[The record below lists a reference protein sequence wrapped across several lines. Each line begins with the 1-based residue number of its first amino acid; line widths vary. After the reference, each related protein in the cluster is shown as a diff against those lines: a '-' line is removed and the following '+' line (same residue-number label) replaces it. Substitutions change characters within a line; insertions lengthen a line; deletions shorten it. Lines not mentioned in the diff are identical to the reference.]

1 MKKIPVGILGATGAV
16 GQRFIQLLDNHPWF
30 EITHLYASERSA
42 GQLYRDATTWRMDT
56 TLPETTAKLRVEICE
71 VDEMTPK
78 LVFSALDSSVATEV
92 EASFAKNGA
101 AVVSNSKNY
110 RMDPLVPLVVSEI
123 NPEQLELITTQ
134 KKQNDS
140 SGFIVTNP
148 NCTTI
153 GLSMVLAPLYEKYG
167 LEKVSVVSLQA
178 SSGAG
183 YPGVPSLDLIDNV
196 VPYISDEED
205 KIITEPCKILGETT
219 NGSVTPADIAI
230 DATSTRVGL
239 RDGHIEVVSLSFANA
254 KPSHKEIRETLE
266 RFSGLPQ
273 QLNLPSAPKN
283 PIEYCIDPARPQPA
297 LDRMRG
303 GGMTVTVGR
312 LRESKLFDVTLTLLV
327 HNTIRGAAGAA
338 ILNAELLHQQGYVD

>member
-42 GQLYRDATTWRMDT
+42 GQSYQEATPWRMDT
-56 TLPETTAKLRVEICE
+56 VLPDTIADMQVDVCE
-71 VDEMTPK
+71 PNNKTPR
-78 LVFSALDSSVATEV
+78 LVFSALDSTVATEV
-92 EASFAKNGA
+92 EAKFAKHGA
-101 AVVSNSKNY
+101 AVISNSKNY
-110 RMDPLVPLVVSEI
+110 RMDPLVPLVVPEV
-123 NPEQLELITTQ
+123 NPDQLDLIATQ
-134 KKQNDS
+134 KKQYKS
-140 SGFIVTNP
+140 QGFIVTNP

-153 GLSMVLAPLYEKYG
+153 GLTMVLAPLYEAFG
-167 LEKVSVVSLQA
+167 IEKVSVVSLQA

-205 KIITEPCKILGETT
+205 KIVCEPCKILGSTK
-219 NGSVTPADIAI
+219 NGAVTPAEIAI

-239 RDGHIEVVSLSFANA
+239 RDGHIEIVSMTFT
-254 KPSHKEIRETLE
+254 KQPSSHEEIRSVLE
-266 RFSGLPQ
+266 GFSGLPQ
-273 QLNLPSAPKN
+273 QLALPSAPEH
-283 PIEYCIDPARPQPA
+283 PIEYCTDPARPQPA

-303 GGMTVTVGR
+303 KGMTVTVGR
-312 LRESKLFDVTLTLLV
+312 LRESKLFDITLTLLV

-338 ILNAELLHQQGYVD
+338 ILNAELLYKQGRLS